1 MTRHFLALAAIF
13 LFPLGAAWAG
23 DAGELRLQRF
33 AYHPLLLEDMGP
45 GFKSEVQPAPR
56 IDRSRAYLLEISE
69 EEFAGPKAPPIRN
82 VWDRIRNGFAM
93 SSLRGPLV
101 AERELWYGQ
110 RKELVA
116 NISHKARRYLFH
128 IVEEVEKRGMPM
140 ELALLPF
147 VESGFEPGALST
159 AQAAGLWQFIPGTAQ
174 RYKLKLSDHYD
185 ARRDIVAST
194 EAALDYLQ
202 FLHGMFN
209 DWQLALASYNWGEE
223 AVLRAVQRN
232 QAKGLATDYESLT
245 LPEETRYYLPKLMA
259 IRNIV
264 QSPELHGI
272 ELADIPNAA
281 YFAEVDVRVALDID
295 TVARM
300 AGLPAAE
307 VRALNPSH
315 NSSFISGKGKPAL
328 LLPADRIEGFAE
340 KVANHRA
347 STTDSRKR
355 DMQRGVRK
363 AVISLQAPEDKPL

>member
-1 MTRHFLALAAIF
+1 MIRYFLALAAIF
-13 LFPLGAAWAG
+13 IFPSGASWAN
-23 DAGELRLQRF
+23 DAGSLQPRRF
-33 AYHPLLLEDMGP
+33 AYHPLLLEAMGP
-45 GFKSEVQPAPR
+45 GFKPEAQDAPR

-69 EEFAGPKAPPIRN
+69 EEFAGPKTPPIRN

-93 SSLRGPLV
+93 PSLRGPLV
-101 AERELWYGQ
+101 AERELWYSQ
-110 RKELVA
+110 RKDLVA

-174 RYKLKLSDHYD
+174 RYKLKLTDHYD

-194 EAALDYLQ
+194 GAALDYLQ

-259 IRNIV
+259 IRNV
-264 QSPELHGI
+264 VLSPELHGI
-272 ELADIPNAA
+272 DLADIPNTP
-281 YFAEVDVRVALDID
+281 YFGEVDVPVALDVDAI
-295 TVARM
+295 ARL
-300 AGLPAAE
+300 AGLPVAE

-315 NSSFISGKGKPAL
+315 NSSFISGKGKPAV
-328 LLPADRIEGFAE
+328 LLPADRVEGFAQ
-340 KVANHRA
+340 KVADHSLKLKETRL
-347 STTDSRKR
+347 R
-355 DMQRGVRK
+355 DQRRGARK
-363 AVISLQAPEDKPL
+363 AVVSLTAPRGKPL